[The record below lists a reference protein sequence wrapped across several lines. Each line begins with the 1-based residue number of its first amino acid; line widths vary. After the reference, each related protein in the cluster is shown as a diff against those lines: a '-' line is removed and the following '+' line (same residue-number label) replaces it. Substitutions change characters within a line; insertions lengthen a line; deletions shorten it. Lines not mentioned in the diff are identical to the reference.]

1 MTGPII
7 TLIIQAIAGA
17 IGGNA
22 ISGIVKNIDLG
33 PLTKTIAGAIGGG
46 LGGQI
51 LEALI
56 PALSGGAAGGA
67 LTGSGFDIAVFAG
80 QLAGGGVTG
89 AIVTV
94 VVGLIKNAIIKP
106 KTT

>member
-22 ISGIVKNIDLG
+22 VSGVVKTIDLG
-33 PLTKTIAGAIGGG
+33 PLTKTIAGTIGGG

-51 LEALI
+51 LEALV
-56 PALSGGAAGGA
+56 PGLGNAAV
-67 LTGSGFDIAVFAG
+67 TGSGFDIAAFAG
-80 QLAGGGVTG
+80 QLAGGGISG
-89 AIVTV
+89 AVVTV
-94 VVGLIKNAIIKP
+94 VVGLVKNAMFRP
-106 KTT
+106 KTS

>member
-7 TLIIQAIAGA
+7 TFIIQAIAGA

-22 ISGIVKNIDLG
+22 IGTIAKSIDLG

-51 LEALI
+51 LELLI
-56 PALSGGAAGGA
+56 PALGGGVIGGTV
-67 LTGSGFDIAVFAG
+67 TGSGFDIAVFAG

-89 AIVTV
+89 AIVTF
-94 VVGLIKNAIIKP
+94 VVGLIKNTLVKKAA
-106 KTT
+106 